1 MEGGM
6 RKYGLH
12 SSREDAVGSR
22 QVTLREVED
31 YLAEAEHRWKRAQR
45 AWTAFCAETD
55 INEKAKKCTATEALE
70 ELSVQG
76 LQQYLDAK
84 YQVLAHRG
92 ADGALIPVGNVLH
105 LKWSGVDITMNGK
118 LISTTSQ
125 KYMYKFYIETTV
137 TLQRNI
143 N

>member
-6 RKYGLH
+6 REYELH
-12 SSREDAVGSR
+12 SCREDAVGPR
-22 QVTLREVED
+22 QVTSREVED
-31 YLAEAEHRWKRAQR
+31 YLAEAKCRWKRAQR
-45 AWTAFCAETD
+45 AWTAFCTETD
-55 INEKAKKCTATEALE
+55 INEKAKKCTAAETLVK
-70 ELSVQG
+70 LSVQG

-92 ADGALIPVGNVLH
+92 ADGALVPVGNVLH
-105 LKWSGVDITMNGK
+105 SMWSGVDITMNRK

-125 KYMYKFYIETTV
+125 KYMYKSYIETTV

>member
-1 MEGGM
+1 M
-6 RKYGLH
+6 
-12 SSREDAVGSR
+12 
-22 QVTLREVED
+22 
-31 YLAEAEHRWKRAQR
+31 
-45 AWTAFCAETD
+45 WTAFCAEKD
-55 INEKAKKCTATEALE
+55 INEKARKRTAAEALE

-92 ADGALIPVGNVLH
+92 AEGALIPVGNVLH
-105 LKWSGVDITMNGK
+105 SMWSGVDITMNGK

-125 KYMYKFYIETTV
+125 KYMYKSYIETTV